1 MPYTVQTPVF
11 QGPFDLLL
19 HLILREQVELYEV
32 SLTSIVDAYITE
44 MDRLETLDLEVATE
58 FLLIA
63 STLVEL
69 KTKRLL
75 PDDSELDLD
84 EELGLWEERDLLLSR
99 LLECKTFKDAARN
112 LQTLHNLTALSH
124 PRALGPDERFVELAP
139 DPLEGVNPERIRKA
153 FLRAMQP
160 RPKVHVDLFHVAPIR
175 INVMDA
181 VADLCR
187 ELPRRGRASFR
198 DLTSNLTDRIEVIVN
213 FLAILELFK
222 QGLVDLDQS
231 HTFGDIQVIWCA
243 GSSVGEEAL
252 ELVDTYD
259 G

>member
-32 SLTSIVDAYITE
+32 SLTSIVDAYVTE
-44 MDRLETLDLEVATE
+44 MERMEDLDLEVATE

-69 KTKRLL
+69 KTRRLL

-99 LLECKTFKDAARN
+99 LLECKTFKEAARTI
-112 LQTLHNLTALSH
+112 QILHNLTALSH

-139 DPLEGVNPERIRKA
+139 DPLDGVNPERIRRA

-160 RPKVHVDLFHVAPIR
+160 KPKAHVDLFHVAPIR
-175 INVMDA
+175 MNVMDA

-187 ELPRRGRASFR
+187 ELPGRGRASFR
-198 DLTSNLTDRIEVIVN
+198 DLTSGLTDRIEVIVN

-231 HTFGDIQVIWCA
+231 HTFGDIQVIWRA
-243 GSSVGEEAL
+243 GSAVGEEAL